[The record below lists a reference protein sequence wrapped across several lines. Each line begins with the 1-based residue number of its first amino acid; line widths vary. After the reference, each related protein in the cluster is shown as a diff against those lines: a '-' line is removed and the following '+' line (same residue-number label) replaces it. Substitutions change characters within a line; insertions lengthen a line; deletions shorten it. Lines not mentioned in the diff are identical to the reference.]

1 MSKRVNNR
9 IAWSAIIVMS
19 SLIVSRITG
28 FLREMLVVNCF
39 SDSLLTDG
47 YNYAFTITDFFYYLL
62 LGGSIASALIPVMTQ
77 YISGGKEQEQ
87 RGWVGTSAFINVFM
101 CILLVVCG
109 LGMVFSRQI
118 LDLWFPQ
125 YALNSSNPEYY
136 RNIVATLIRIL
147 FPSVACMM
155 VTGFMNGILN
165 SYKRFAAAAYGPTIY
180 NIGCC
185 IAIFAFRGNIINV
198 ALGVLASS
206 FAYMCIQIAFT
217 SRHLKNYTF
226 TFDIHHEAFISLL
239 TLAIPTLIS
248 SALVQLNVVVTKTF
262 TQFYDAGAVTALNDA
277 NNLWQMPYG
286 IFAAGIGTAMLPSI
300 SEYFAKGE
308 NSLFKDTMRSSIR
321 YVLFLV
327 IPSAFAFVALSDQLA
342 ASVFLWSNNVSDSLI
357 FDIGILLRCMAF
369 CMVFQSVD
377 YLCYRAFYA
386 SHNTKTPLLLSFI
399 NVLLTTVFGT
409 MIVRFTDWDVVAIG
423 YMYAAASL
431 LTCIVTCVL
440 TYTKL
445 GDFGYKNIL
454 HGAVKMTICAVI
466 MSAAVYSLST
476 VLDVNIIPQMFSL
489 SSKIIDLI
497 KVLGM
502 VIAGVLVYFAGS
514 VLFKIEETSKVLDT
528 VKSKIGI
535 KLQRNS

>member
-1 MSKRVNNR
+1 MSERKNNK
-9 IAWSAIIVMS
+9 IAWSALIVMS
-19 SLIVSRITG
+19 SLIISRITG

-62 LGGSIASALIPVMTQ
+62 LGGSIASALIPVMTE
-77 YISGGKEQEQ
+77 YIAGGKNQEAN
-87 RGWVGTSAFINVFM
+87 GWTGTSSFINVFM
-101 CILLVVCG
+101 CILLFVCG

-125 YALNSSNPEYY
+125 YAVSSNDPEYY

-147 FPSVACMM
+147 FPSIVCMM

-185 IAIFAFRGNIINV
+185 LAIYYFRGDIIKV
-198 ALGVLASS
+198 ALGVLGSS
-206 FAYMCIQIAFT
+206 FAYMCVQICFT
-217 SRHLKNYTF
+217 SKHLKNYSF
-226 TFDIHHEAFISLL
+226 TFDVKHEAFISLV

-248 SALVQLNVVVTKTF
+248 SALVQLNTVVTKTF
-262 TQFYDAGAVTALNDA
+262 TQFFDAGAVTALNDA

-308 NSLFKDTMRSSIR
+308 KSLFKDTMRSSVR

-327 IPSAFAFVALSDQLA
+327 IPSAFAFIALSNQLS
-342 ASVFLWSNNVSDSLI
+342 ASVFLWSTNVQKTLI
-357 FDIGILLRCMAF
+357 SDIGVLLRCMAL
-369 CMVFQSVD
+369 CMVFQSVI

-399 NVLLTTVFGT
+399 NVLLTTLFGT
-409 MIVRFTDWDVVAIG
+409 IIVRFTTWDVIAIG
-423 YMYAAASL
+423 YMYAGASL
-431 LTCIVTCVL
+431 VTCVVTCIL
-440 TYTKL
+440 AYNKL
-445 GDFGYKNIL
+445 GDFGIKDIL
-454 HGAVKMTICAVI
+454 EGSIKMSIAAII
-466 MSAAVYSLST
+466 MSIVVFLISK
-476 VLDVNIIPQMFSL
+476 VLVVNIDPQMFSL
-489 SSKIIDLI
+489 STKLVDLI
-497 KVLGM
+497 KVVVM
-502 VIAGVLVYFAGS
+502 IIAGVATYFS
-514 VLFKIEETSKVLDT
+514 CSIVLKIEETNKVLYT
-528 VKSKIGI
+528 IKSKL
-535 KLQRNS
+535 KLKSN

>member
-1 MSKRVNNR
+1 
-9 IAWSAIIVMS
+9 MS
-19 SLIVSRITG
+19 SLIISRITG

-62 LGGSIASALIPVMTQ
+62 LGGSIASALIPVMTE
-77 YISGGKEQEQ
+77 YIAGGKDQESK
-87 RGWVGTSAFINVFM
+87 GWAGTSSFINVFM

-125 YALNSSNPEYY
+125 YAIGSSDPEYY
-136 RNIVATLIRIL
+136 RNIVANLIRIL
-147 FPSVACMM
+147 FPSVVCMM
-155 VTGFMNGILN
+155 ITGFMNGILN

-185 IAIFAFRGNIINV
+185 LAIYAFRGDITKV
-198 ALGVLASS
+198 ALGVLGSS
-206 FAYMCIQIAFT
+206 FAYMCVQIAFT

-226 TFDIHHEAFISLL
+226 TFNVRHEAFISLV

-248 SALVQLNVVVTKTF
+248 SALVQLNTVVTKTF
-262 TQFYDAGAVTALNDA
+262 TQFFDAGAVTALNDA

-308 NSLFKDTMRSSIR
+308 TGMFKDTMRSSIR

-327 IPSAFAFVALSDQLA
+327 IPSAFAFLALSDQLA
-342 ASVFLWSNNVSDSLI
+342 ASVFLWSNNVPKSLI
-357 FDIGILLRCMAF
+357 SDIGVLLRCMAF
-369 CMVFQSVD
+369 CMVFQSVI

-399 NVLLTTVFGT
+399 NVLLTTIFGT
-409 MIVRFTDWDVVAIG
+409 IIVRFTTWDVIAIG
-423 YMYAAASL
+423 YMYTGASL
-431 LTCIVTCVL
+431 LTCLVTCVL
-440 TYTKL
+440 SYIKL
-445 GDFGYKNIL
+445 GDFGIKDIL
-454 HGAVKMTICAVI
+454 KGSVKMSIGAIIMAVVVFI
-466 MSAAVYSLST
+466 LSKIL
-476 VLDVNIIPQMFSL
+476 VVNVDPQMFSL
-489 SSKIIDLI
+489 SAKMADLL
-497 KVLGM
+497 KVAVM
-502 VIAGVLVYFAGS
+502 IVAGVLTYFVCS
-514 VLFKIEETSKVLDT
+514 IVLRIEETNRVLDT
-528 VKSKIGI
+528 VKSKL
-535 KLQRNS
+535 KLKSK